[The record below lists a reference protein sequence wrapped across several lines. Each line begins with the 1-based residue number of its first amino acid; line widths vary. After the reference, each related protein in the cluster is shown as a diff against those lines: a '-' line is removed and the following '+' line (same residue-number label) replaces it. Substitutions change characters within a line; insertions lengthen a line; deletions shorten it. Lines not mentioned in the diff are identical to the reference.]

1 MSSEVAAV
9 TYANLERRTTELE
22 GRLADIDFSYR
33 ESMLA
38 LLRVCVGSRIESARL
53 IDHAN
58 RMGRGMELIMERLGV
73 TGCPIGTVSS
83 VSATEVDEI
92 IDAVGLY
99 APLRERSKPQPDTGQ
114 NSSETDPSA

>member
-1 MSSEVAAV
+1 M
-9 TYANLERRTTELE
+9 TYANLECRTTELE

-33 ESMLA
+33 ESMHS
-38 LLRVCVGSRIESARL
+38 LLRMSVSSRIENARL

-73 TGCPIGTVSS
+73 TGCPIGTVTS

-92 IDAVGLY
+92 IEAIEMY
-99 APLRERSKPQPDTGQ
+99 APLRKYPKPEPP
-114 NSSETDPSA
+114 SEDIWSATDNFT